1 MTISIVVP
9 IYNVQKHLNM
19 CLKSII
25 NQSYKDIEIILV
37 NDGSTDKSIEICEK
51 YLSIDSRIKLIHK
64 KNGGQSEARNLGIK
78 EATGEWITFIDADD
92 YVTNDYVEYLFT
104 LIKDYSADISIGS
117 FTYVTKT
124 KKSDRSTGEVTVMDT
139 ETAIKRMLL
148 NDGYDMGVWA
158 KMYRTE
164 YFKKNN
170 FPVGK
175 FFEDSLTTYEVM
187 AESKRVV
194 LGSKSIYYYVN
205 RSDSTV
211 NSSFNM
217 RKFDLIEMSL
227 KNEEFII
234 ARFPKIS
241 LEAHRR
247 VIWAY
252 FSTLNQLLMSNDEGI
267 IARYAPDLV
276 KYLLSQRNFILKN
289 SFVPLRD
296 KIGYYFLKL
305 FGTRGYKNAWS
316 IYLKI
321 TR

>member
-1 MTISIVVP
+1 MTISIVIPV
-9 IYNVQKHLNM
+9 YNVQGYLEA
-19 CLKSII
+19 CLESII

-37 NDGSTDKSIEICEK
+37 NDGSTDRSIEICEK
-51 YLSIDSRIKLIHK
+51 YISVDSRIKLIHK
-64 KNGGQSEARNLGIK
+64 ENGGQSEARNFGIK
-78 EATGEWITFIDADD
+78 EAVGEWLTFIDADD
-92 YVTNDYVEYLFT
+92 YVTSDYVEYLYT
-104 LIKDYSADISIGS
+104 LIQEYSADISIGS
-117 FTYVTKT
+117 FTYVTKNKNT
-124 KKSDRSTGEVTVMDT
+124 DHSTGEVTVMDT

-175 FFEDSLTTYEVM
+175 LFEDSLTTYEVI
-187 AESKRVV
+187 AESKKVV

-217 RKFDLIEMSL
+217 KKFDLIEMNL
-227 KNEEFII
+227 KNEIFIKTK
-234 ARFPKIS
+234 FPNLS
-241 LEAHRR
+241 LAAHRR

-252 FSTLNQLLMSNDEGI
+252 FSTLNQLIVSNDKKVIDKYG
-267 IARYAPDLV
+267 PDLIT
-276 KYLLSQRNFILKN
+276 YLLSQGNFILKN

-296 KIGYYFLKL
+296 KIGYCFLKL
-305 FGTRGYKNAWS
+305 FGIRGYKSAWTT
-316 IYLKI
+316 YLRI